1 MNILQQIKHR
11 EKLEIQKTGENIQN
25 ATKKNTYEYEL
36 EIRIY
41 KWEMKNS
48 NLALI
53 WFSKRDNRKNR
64 GYVTIWK

>member
-11 EKLEIQKTGENIQN
+11 EKLEIQKTGEIIQN

-41 KWEMKNS
+41 K
-48 NLALI
+48 
-53 WFSKRDNRKNR
+53 
-64 GYVTIWK
+64 